1 MSRVKGIFLGWDRS
15 LLLPPGQAAG
25 DLAER
30 AARYCER
37 LDELHYVAFT
47 TRAMGLPR
55 ERHAG
60 NLHAWGTH
68 SAGKALYPIDALRD
82 CRRIAS
88 EHGVDFLFCQDPFL
102 AGSVGACLA
111 ANGGPPFGV
120 GLFSAFYSSEEWRR
134 ERWYRAALSR
144 VGLSV
149 LARARAVRVQ
159 TSLEK
164 EELERR
170 GIAPERIHVIPVPY
184 VNARFEDPRDE
195 GMRER
200 LLEGRFAS
208 IVLFVGRLAAE
219 KDLPMLLDAAEIV
232 GREMPEARFV
242 IVGRGPEEARLR
254 ARAAAN
260 VHLAGFVT
268 ADDLPRYYAAC
279 DVFVLPSRYEG
290 VPIVLTEASL
300 AGRASVVT
308 RTPNAE
314 EIVAEGETG
323 HIVPIGDAR
332 ALAARVVERLRD
344 PDGTRRMG
352 EVARERMRARMD
364 PGRLL
369 DDLVRMWKHTCRERE

>member
-25 DLAER
+25 DLPER

-55 ERHAG
+55 ERHDG

-68 SAGKALYPIDALRD
+68 SAGKALYPIDALRA
-82 CRRIAS
+82 CREIAS
-88 EHGVDFLFCQDPFL
+88 RCGIDFLFCQDPFL
-102 AGSVGACLA
+102 AGSVGTYLA

-120 GLFSAFYSSEEWRR
+120 GLFSAFYSSAEWRR

-149 LARARAVRVQ
+149 LARARTVRVQ
-159 TSLEK
+159 TSLER
-164 EELERR
+164 EELARR
-170 GIAPERIHVIPVPY
+170 GIAAERIHVIPVPY
-184 VNARFEDPRDE
+184 VNPRFEDPREE
-195 GMRER
+195 GMREK
-200 LLEGRFAS
+200 LLDGRFTS
-208 IVLFVGRLAAE
+208 IVLFVGRLAPE
-219 KDLPMLLDAAEIV
+219 KDLPMLMDAAEAV
-232 GREMPEARFV
+232 GREMPQARFV
-242 IVGRGPEEARLR
+242 TVGRGPEEARLR
-254 ARAAAN
+254 ERATRLAN
-260 VHLAGFVT
+260 VHLAGFVS
-268 ADDLPRYYAAC
+268 AADLPRYYAAC

-300 AGRASVVT
+300 AARPSVVT

-314 EIVAEGETG
+314 EIVLEGETG

-332 ALAARVVERLRD
+332 AFAARLLDRLRD

-352 EVARERMRARMD
+352 LLARDRMRARMD
-364 PGRLL
+364 PARLL
-369 DDLVRMWKHTCRERE
+369 DALVAMWQATCRE

>member
-25 DLAER
+25 DLPER

-55 ERHAG
+55 ERHDG

-68 SAGKALYPIDALRD
+68 SVGKALYPMDALRT
-82 CRRIAS
+82 CREVAS
-88 EHGVDFLFCQDPFL
+88 RRGVDFLFCQDPFL

-134 ERWYRAALSR
+134 EKWYRAALSR

-149 LARARAVRVQ
+149 LARARTVRVQ
-159 TSLEK
+159 TSLEC
-164 EELERR
+164 EELARR
-170 GIAPERIHVIPVPY
+170 GIPSERIHVIPVPY
-184 VNARFEDPRDE
+184 VNPRFDDPREE
-195 GMRER
+195 GMRAK
-200 LLEGRFAS
+200 LLDGRFTS
-208 IVLFVGRLAAE
+208 IVLFVGRLAPE
-219 KDLPMLLDAAEIV
+219 KDLPVLLDATESV

-254 ARAAAN
+254 AKAGVN

-268 ADDLPRYYAAC
+268 AEDLPRYYAAC

-300 AGRASVVT
+300 AARPSVVT

-332 ALAARVVERLRD
+332 ALAARLLDRLRD
-344 PDGTRRMG
+344 PEGTRRMG
-352 EVARERMRARMD
+352 LLARDRMRARMD
-364 PGRLL
+364 PARLL
-369 DDLVRMWKHTCRERE
+369 DALVRMWEATCRA

>member
-25 DLAER
+25 DLPER

-55 ERHAG
+55 ERHDG

-68 SAGKALYPIDALRD
+68 CAGKALYPIDALRS
-82 CRRIAS
+82 CREIAS
-88 EHGVDFLFCQDPFL
+88 RSGIDFLFCQDPFL

-134 ERWYRAALSR
+134 EKWYRAALSR

-149 LARARAVRVQ
+149 LARARTVRVQ

-164 EELERR
+164 EELARR
-170 GIAPERIHVIPVPY
+170 GIAAERIHVIPVPY
-184 VNARFEDPRDE
+184 VNPRFEDPRED
-195 GMRER
+195 GMRAK
-200 LLEGRFAS
+200 LLDGRFMS
-208 IVLFVGRLAAE
+208 VVLFVGRLAPE
-219 KDLPMLLDAAEIV
+219 KDLPVLLDAAEAV
-232 GREMPEARFV
+232 GREMPQARLV
-242 IVGRGPEEARLR
+242 IVGRGPEEAKLR
-254 ARAAAN
+254 ARVATLPN
-260 VHLAGFVT
+260 VHLAGFVS

-300 AGRASVVT
+300 AARPSVVT

-314 EIVAEGETG
+314 EIVLEGETG

-332 ALAARVVERLRD
+332 ALAARLLDRLRD

-352 EVARERMRARMD
+352 LLARDRMRARMD
-364 PGRLL
+364 PVRLL
-369 DDLVRMWKHTCRERE
+369 DALVRMWEATCRA